1 MTTRS
6 GGTPTIIDVAEQ
18 AGVSIK
24 TVSRVL
30 NNEANVRPDTRA
42 VVMAVVARLNYRPKQ
57 SARSLAGARSLHAD
71 ADRVL
76 WFDAQHRCLMP

>member
-30 NNEANVRPDTRA
+30 NNEANVRADTRE
-42 VVMAVVARLNYRPKQ
+42 VVMAVVARLNFWPKQ
-57 SARSLAGARSLHAD
+57 SARSLAGAES
-71 ADRVL
+71 
-76 WFDAQHRCLMP
+76 CLIGLL